1 MIGGAPRTRRAV
13 VHRALSLTR
22 CEKKKEVVRL
32 ITNVWGSGL
41 CIVLAIAVFIILCF
55 KNVHTGIA
63 ALIAAFIAAFGSAD
77 SLAVSMLNTFP
88 SGVGTLV
95 TQMFFV
101 FTASGLLAYLMDKT
115 GAAMAVGKTMVKW
128 MGVERSWLAITVT
141 TIILLLAGV
150 GTYTMVVVVLAIPL
164 MKAANL
170 PRKVGLIA
178 SYGIAPAI
186 SFCMPVA
193 NVPGSLPGVFLPNV
207 GTFSAPLLSVAC
219 GVVGIVLFFLYMIY
233 MVKDARKKGEGF
245 DGDAAANE
253 VETNDGDL
261 PSFVTSLIPLIV
273 VVVAAIIM
281 AAVKGGAGPEG
292 WDFASLTGIDSTNQV
307 AVAQLAGCI
316 AVVILHFG
324 RCKKEGFVKIIS
336 QGCPSMWGFLMLAGC
351 VFGFGQVVSTCAA
364 FNSLRDWVLGLQMN
378 PYITAMISVAI
389 IAFICTDGIAAMMVW
404 GPMFGADYVAMGV
417 NPHAL
422 RRLLLCTTQTFDS
435 MPHAQATAITL
446 GVYGLTHKQAY
457 KDMFITSV
465 VIPVI
470 FSVFCCI
477 CCMIFYAV

>member
-1 MIGGAPRTRRAV
+1 M
-13 VHRALSLTR
+13 
-22 CEKKKEVVRL
+22 
-32 ITNVWGSGL
+32 ITNVFGSGL
-41 CIVLAIAVFIILCF
+41 CVALAIVVFIFLCY
-55 KNVHTGIA
+55 KNMHTGIA

-77 SLAVSMLNTFP
+77 TLAVSLLTTFP

-128 MGVERSWLAITVT
+128 FGVERSWLAITIT

-193 NVPGSLPGVFLPNV
+193 NVPASLPGIFLPGV
-207 GTFSAPLLSVAC
+207 GTYSAPLLSVAC
-219 GVVGIVLFFLYMIY
+219 GVVGIILFFLWINH
-233 MVKDARKKGEGF
+233 MVKSARKKGEGF
-245 DGDAAANE
+245 DGAEDVGE
-253 VETNDGDL
+253 VEDKDQDL
-261 PSFVTSLIPLIV
+261 PSFAKSVIPLAV
-273 VVVAAIIM
+273 VVIAAIVM
-281 AAVKGGAGPEG
+281 ALIKGGVGPDG
-292 WDFASLTGIDSTNQV
+292 WDFASITGIDATNQV
-307 AVAQLAGCI
+307 AVAQLCGCI
-316 AVVILHFG
+316 AVVLLHFK
-324 RCKKEGFVKIIS
+324 RCKKEGFVKIVS
-336 QGCPSMWGFLMLAGC
+336 QGCPGMWGFLMLAGC
-351 VFGFGQVVSTCAA
+351 VYGFGQVVSTCSA
-364 FNSLRDWVLGLQMN
+364 FGSLRDWVLGLTLN

-389 IAFICTDGIAAMMVW
+389 IAFICTDGISAMMIW

-417 NPHAL
+417 DPGAL

-457 KDMFITSV
+457 KDMFVTSV

-470 FSVFCCI
+470 FSIFCCI
-477 CCMIFYAV
+477 CCIIFYPV

>member
-1 MIGGAPRTRRAV
+1 M
-13 VHRALSLTR
+13 
-22 CEKKKEVVRL
+22 
-32 ITNVWGSGL
+32 ITNVFGSGL
-41 CIVLAIAVFIILCF
+41 CVALAIAVFIFLCF
-55 KNVHTGIA
+55 KNMHTGIA

-77 SLAVSMLNTFP
+77 SLAVSMLTTFP

-115 GAAMAVGKTMVKW
+115 GAAMSVGKTMVRW
-128 MGVERSWLAITVT
+128 FGVERSWLAITIT

-164 MKAANL
+164 MRAANL

-193 NVPGSLPGVFLPNV
+193 NVPGSLPSIFLPDV
-207 GTFSAPLLSVAC
+207 GTFSAPVLSIAC
-219 GVVGIVLFFLYMIY
+219 GILGIVLFFLWMTH
-233 MVKDARKKGEGF
+233 MVRSARKKGEGF
-245 DGDAAANE
+245 DGESEADVEAELAAGDE
-253 VETNDGDL
+253 DL
-261 PSFVTSLIPLIV
+261 PSFATSVIPLVV

-281 AAVKGGAGPEG
+281 AAVGGGEG
-292 WDFASLTGIDSTNQV
+292 DAAWTFSSLTGIDDTNQV
-307 AVAQLAGCI
+307 AVAQLCGCI

-324 RCKKEGFVKIIS
+324 RCKKEGFIRILT
-336 QGCPSMWGFLMLAGC
+336 QGCPGMWGFLMLAGC
-351 VFGFGQVVSTCAA
+351 VYGFGQVVSTCAA
-364 FNSLRDWVLGLQMN
+364 FNSLRDWVLGLSLN
-378 PYITAMISVAI
+378 PYISAMLSVAI
-389 IAFICTDGIAAMMVW
+389 IAFICTDGISAMMVW

-417 NPHAL
+417 NPGAL

-470 FSVFCCI
+470 FSIFCCI
-477 CCMIFYAV
+477 CCIIFYPV

>member
-1 MIGGAPRTRRAV
+1 M
-13 VHRALSLTR
+13 
-22 CEKKKEVVRL
+22 

-41 CIVLAIAVFIILCF
+41 CVALAIAVFIFLCY
-55 KNVHTGIA
+55 KNMHTGIA
-63 ALIAAFIAAFGSAD
+63 ALIAAFIAAFGSTNN
-77 SLAVSMLNTFP
+77 LAVSMLEVFP

-101 FTASGLLAYLMDKT
+101 FTASGLLAFLMDKT

-128 MGVERSWLAITVT
+128 FGVERSWLAITIT

-193 NVPGSLPGVFLPNV
+193 NVPASLPGIFLPGV
-207 GTFSAPLLSVAC
+207 GTFSAPLLSIAC
-219 GVVGIVLFFLYMIY
+219 GVVGIVLFFLWITH
-233 MVKDARKKGEGF
+233 MVRDARKKGEGF
-245 DGDAAANE
+245 DGAEDVGE
-253 VETNDGDL
+253 VDTDTTGL
-261 PSFVTSLIPLIV
+261 PSFATSVIPLV
-273 VVVAAIIM
+273 VVVLAAIIM
-281 AAVKGGAGPEG
+281 AAIKGGPAGPDG
-292 WDFASLTGIDSTNQV
+292 WDFAKITGINATNQV

-316 AVVILHFG
+316 AVVILHFN
-324 RCKKEGFVKIIS
+324 RCKKEGFVKILS
-336 QGCPSMWGFLMLAGC
+336 QGCPGMWGFLMLAGC
-351 VFGFGQVVSTCAA
+351 VYGFGQVVSTSAA
-364 FNSLRDWVLGLQMN
+364 FAPLQEWVLGLSLN
-378 PYITAMISVAI
+378 PYITAMVSVAI
-389 IAFICTDGIAAMMVW
+389 VAFICTDGISAMMIW
-404 GPMFGADYVAMGV
+404 LPAFGPAYMEMGV

-457 KDMFITSV
+457 KDMFVTSV
-465 VIPVI
+465 IIPVI

-477 CCMIFYAV
+477 CCIIFYPV